1 MVSSPIG
8 SGQSVGPTVGLEPDE
23 AYSAH
28 HLGPSE
34 GELARMADEII
45 LAAAMDHIEQIAE
58 NVMQEG
64 DEGPD
69 QVELSS
75 PSISFSVWAKDM
87 KEKLGPERGK
97 IIDEAKEEV
106 MGFFVNAHREL
117 GQEKY
122 DEMEAKLLD
131 QAAVLFDNKL
141 KEAVCLKEMEDHTPN
156 IRIQN
161 SVVRRRKKEKG
172 FNMSPNLQVVGLDFD
187 YDSDSEQGEEKGLNE
202 WIENLKRRKGYEK
215 GFCKMIDEAQQE
227 VITCFDKAL
236 RESDRPCVKWV
247 HKATSYMLSKIEGYE
262 EKKKIRAESVKVGK
276 WVDLLKEEV
285 GMDLIMEALREI
297 KSYMS
302 VVYDCKQ
309 QVHVEDEKEMAK
321 KACIILVEIINASQ
335 KGAVLG
341 PGTVLGRQ
349 LRGHIELLGGKIC
362 RWAWRRFGSGY
373 PKE

>member
-1 MVSSPIG
+1 MIRSNSRSTLTFAVGRVRICDEGDMDVDP
-8 SGQSVGPTVGLEPDE
+8 GQRFGPPGCGLGGQ
-23 AYSAH
+23 A
-28 HLGPSE
+28 
-34 GELARMADEII
+34 ELAQMADEII

-64 DEGPD
+64 DDGPD
-69 QVELSS
+69 QAELSS
-75 PSISFSVWAKDM
+75 PNISFSVWAKDM
-87 KEKLGPERGK
+87 KETLGPERGK
-97 IIDEAKEEV
+97 LIDEAKEEV

-131 QAAVLFDNKL
+131 QAAVLFDNKM

-161 SVVRRRKKEKG
+161 SVVRRRKKEK
-172 FNMSPNLQVVGLDFD
+172 
-187 YDSDSEQGEEKGLNE
+187 GEEKGLNE

-247 HKATSYMLSKIEGYE
+247 HKATSYMLSKIEEYE

-362 RWAWRRFGSGY
+362 RWAWRRFGPGY